1 MSALL
6 CMCTGGENYYT
17 PFSHLWDPL
26 IYLHAAPCKFMGL
39 SPDLQKIIQDYSK
52 RRRRGGTHRAFENL
66 QLYGLKK
73 PRLSHM

>member
-26 IYLHAAPCKFMGL
+26 ICLHAAPCKFMGL